1 MFWLK
6 PEALTGCA
14 SPELLSKDSLPFPYQ
29 GSWIVCSKLDLLH
42 DP

>member
-1 MFWLK
+1 MSWLQ

-14 SPELLSKDSLPFPYQ
+14 CPQLFSEDSLAFPYH
-29 GSWIVCSKLDLLH
+29 GSWTVCSKLDLLH